1 MQTPAEILS
10 QTKKMVAGLSLRQ
23 KLTAGVV
30 AVAAIAAFA
39 VLFFLVNSVSYRT
52 LYADLAPEDAAAVVS
67 WLKEAGYPY
76 RIAQGGSAIQVPEDR
91 VYDMRLELAGAGL
104 PKGSGIGFEVFDKT
118 SIGAT
123 DFVQNVQ
130 YQRALQGE
138 LERTIS
144 RFPQVKA
151 VRVHIAQPRESL
163 FLSDSKDPT
172 ASVVLDL
179 KPGQELTQ
187 GQVKGIVHL
196 VSSSVPRLSRDGV
209 SVVDTTGE
217 LLSGNRDMGGDFQ
230 GLTAAQ
236 LAYRKQLEEHVRQ
249 KIQSM
254 LDNVLGA
261 AKSVVR
267 VSADLDFD
275 QVQVSEDRFDPDESV
290 VRSEQK
296 HFETD
301 MAGGAGGIPGVTGGL
316 ADKLQGNT
324 GQSAAN
330 GNTRQRRQETTN
342 YEISRIQ
349 RQVSGAQGKVR
360 RLSVGVLVD
369 GIYKPENGQS
379 VYAARSPEEIA
390 NFERIVK
397 AAMGF
402 SRERGDEVS
411 VVNVPFT
418 VRSDEVQGTFS
429 QVAEVGARFVKPFV
443 NLVLAILFIVFVI
456 RPLVER
462 FVRGRSGQASDRA
475 VSQGGAEAMEGGG
488 AAAALEHLPDARKEL
503 RDIAKDYPERAA
515 ALVKVWLREGLES
528 SKEPKKDGRSVTA

>member
-1 MQTPAEILS
+1 MPTPAEIFS
-10 QTKKMVAGLSLRQ
+10 QTKRMVAGLSLRQ
-23 KLTAGVV
+23 KLASGVV
-30 AVAAIAAFA
+30 AAAALASFAA
-39 VLFFLVNSVSYRT
+39 LFFFVNSVTYRT

-67 WLKEAGYPY
+67 WLKAAGHPY
-76 RIAQGGSAIQVPEDR
+76 RIAQEGGAIQVPEDR
-91 VYDMRLELAGAGL
+91 VYDIRLELAGAGL

-187 GQVKGIVHL
+187 GQVNGIVHL
-196 VSSSVPRLSRDGV
+196 VSSSVPRLSREGV

-217 LLSGNRDMGGDFQ
+217 LLSGDRFVGGDLQ
-230 GLTAAQ
+230 GLTASQ
-236 LAYRKQLEEHVRQ
+236 LAYRKQFEEHVRQ

-301 MAGGAGGIPGVTGGL
+301 MAGGTGGIPGVTGGL
-316 ADKLQGNT
+316 ADKLQGNA
-324 GQSAAN
+324 GQAAGT
-330 GNTRQRRQETTN
+330 GNTRQQRQETTN

-349 RQVSGAQGKVR
+349 RQVSGAQGTVK

-418 VRSDEVQGTFS
+418 VRSDEPQGTFS
-429 QVAEVGARFVKPFV
+429 QVAEVGGRFVKPFV
-443 NLVLAILFIVFVI
+443 NLVLAILFIVFVL
-456 RPLVER
+456 RPLMER
-462 FVRGRSGQASDRA
+462 FVRGRGGKAADRA
-475 VSQGGAEAMEGGG
+475 ISQAGAEAIEAGG
-488 AAAALEHLPDARKEL
+488 AAVLEHLPDARKEL
-503 RDIAKDYPERAA
+503 RDIASDYPERAA
-515 ALVKVWLREGLES
+515 ALVKIWLREGLES
-528 SKEPKKDGRSVTA
+528 SKEPKDGRSVTA